1 MGACGVSKFI
11 KVLKVSLAK
20 RYWPSLI
27 RCTVRRHNFYGFR
40 EFTFEVKRPASTAY
54 SDDFQDHSSCLF
66 YKTCPLP
73 DERTGDRNPRDCDGN
88 WQLGDKKMHHYTDC
102 GLDNVWLHNGFTEK
116 KTAYGNAVSVVEADD
131 LHEKLALSLTEKQ
144 GRLTG
149 KEFRFLRTMLCLS
162 QGSLA
167 VMMGATEQSVSL
179 WVIKKRPKAVVRS
192 RKYKRRQFARIH
204 K

>member
-1 MGACGVSKFI
+1 
-11 KVLKVSLAK
+11 
-20 RYWPSLI
+20 
-27 RCTVRRHNFYGFR
+27 
-40 EFTFEVKRPASTAY
+40 
-54 SDDFQDHSSCLF
+54 
-66 YKTCPLP
+66 
-73 DERTGDRNPRDCDGN
+73 
-88 WQLGDKKMHHYTDC
+88 MHHYTDC

-179 WVIKKRPKAVVRS
+179 WERTGKVPKSSDALVRMTVLEKLSGDGKISEVIERINTVDRLVNQKIVARARQRRWTAKAQAACPPLV
-192 RKYKRRQFARIH
+192 
-204 K
+204 